1 MSRRTRRGQPTDPID
16 HEIEATARRLNSL
29 RRRGLIETP
38 TSQGNLVVEDF
49 REEPSTFETF
59 ENPFATTGEE
69 VTMAAVPMR
78 DNLAPKKVV
87 NPSIVKPHI
96 QANNFDVKATLLQL
110 VQGNQFGGGATE
122 NPNEHLNEFLDS
134 CDMFKANGVSE
145 DAVRL
150 RLFPYSLRG
159 SAKEWL
165 KSCEPDSLRT
175 WDDVSKAFLNK
186 YFPPQRTARIKSELQ
201 GFTQQEDETLYEA
214 WERYKGLQRL
224 CPHHGIGDDELINN
238 FYEGLN
244 NEMKMNLDSGSGKGE
259 LDKIDH
265 KTAKELIEEMAS
277 RTFHW
282 NNDRHK
288 RKGKSTVESA
298 NNVEVKGLIEE
309 LKQQVALMSSSNT
322 SSNSSSMRNQV
333 YSCEICGD
341 QGHPPNECP
350 LMVGEGNCMEQVNGI
365 WESSPAKDLEDRA
378 FVKKRKSSRPGDVV
392 EPPKGVEEKGVEDEL
407 VEIVVETPKVI
418 DEPTKIVEEP
428 KQQVVRTYVPPIPY
442 PQRLARAKLEQKY
455 GKFMDMMKGINIT
468 MPFIDVV
475 KEIPSYGKFLN
486 ELISNKNSLNPTTT
500 VNLSKECSAILMNE
514 APQKLEDPGS
524 FSIPC
529 KIGTVHIERALCDLG
544 ASISLMPL
552 KIFKKLKG
560 YEL

>member
-1 MSRRTRRGQPTDPID
+1 
-16 HEIEATARRLNSL
+16 
-29 RRRGLIETP
+29 
-38 TSQGNLVVEDF
+38 
-49 REEPSTFETF
+49 
-59 ENPFATTGEE
+59 
-69 VTMAAVPMR
+69 
-78 DNLAPKKVV
+78 
-87 NPSIVKPHI
+87 
-96 QANNFDVKATLLQL
+96 
-110 VQGNQFGGGATE
+110 
-122 NPNEHLNEFLDS
+122 
-134 CDMFKANGVSE
+134 MFKANGVSE
-145 DAVRL
+145 DALRL

-159 SAKEWL
+159 SANEWL

-201 GFTQQEDETLYEA
+201 GLTQQEDETLYEA
-214 WERYKGLQRL
+214 WERYNGLQRL

-244 NEMKMNLDSGSGKGE
+244 NEMKMNLDSGSRKGA

-265 KTAKELIEEMAS
+265 KTAKELIEELAS

-282 NNDRHK
+282 NHDRHK

-322 SSNSSSMRNQV
+322 SSNSSMRNQV

-350 LMVGEGNCMEQVNGI
+350 LMVGDGNCMEQV
-365 WESSPAKDLEDRA
+365 
-378 FVKKRKSSRPGDVV
+378 
-392 EPPKGVEEKGVEDEL
+392 VEEKGVEDEL
-407 VEIVVETPKVI
+407 VEIVVESPKAI
-418 DEPTKIVEEP
+418 DKPTRVVEGP
-428 KQQVVRTYVPPIPY
+428 KQQVVKTYVPPIPF
-442 PQRLARAKLEQKY
+442 PQRLERAKLEQKY

-468 MPFIDVV
+468 MPFIDAV
-475 KEIPSYGKFLN
+475 KEIPSYGKFLK
-486 ELISNKNSLNPTTT
+486 ELISNKNSLSPTTT
-500 VNLSKECSAILMNE
+500 ANLSKECSAIIMNE

-529 KIGTVHIERALCDLG
+529 KIGTVNIERALCDLG
-544 ASISLMPL
+544 NGKLSLQVGEEKVKFSLNKAMKQPSEE
-552 KIFKKLKG
+552 KSCYMIDMVEEWVDMKKFDEDKCLQGFLEGKVKDCKEHLEYALAMEATIEEDPDKEFESLRG
-560 YEL
+560 DG